1 MKKTMILA
9 GALALALL
17 AGCSAGVISSEDGP
31 TQVVGVTTTADM
43 TPAEQVEL
51 VKTLIDA
58 PVEELYEAIGQPEDS
73 AYASSC
79 LGEGEDGELYY
90 EGFTVYTYRDPD
102 GSESVYDVMEAPSTE
117 G

>member
-43 TPAEQVEL
+43 TPTEQVEL
-51 VKTLIDA
+51 
-58 PVEELYEAIGQPEDS
+58 
-73 AYASSC
+73 
-79 LGEGEDGELYY
+79 GED
-90 EGFTVYTYRDPD
+90 PD
-102 GSESVYDVMEAPSTE
+102 RRAGGGPL
-117 G
+117 